1 MATARPCLRYK
12 EESVATNEK
21 ARIATFLQ
29 DQHRVKGGSCVYGYE
44 RAMSLPQNPS
54 MNRQDI
60 DDDALGWLIRR
71 TGGGFGARDE
81 ATFQA
86 WLEADDSHRSAYER
100 EESQWSA
107 LDRLPTDGLDILRA
121 NLADDLASE
130 LAPAARLGQT
140 ATANWQR
147 GRPSTCVGGLARRRY
162 IATAFSAA
170 VVALI
175 SGTSGFMAWNHWQA
189 QPVFVQ
195 AFHTQ
200 RGQQLEVPLPDGSQL
215 RLDTATRLEVSY
227 YRDRREVQLSEGQAV
242 FSVQSD
248 AVRPFKVLAGP
259 LRITVVGT
267 RFSVRHTPAMAG
279 ADGVRVAV
287 EKGRVKVER
296 ISAPLADNASATP
309 LFLSAGQQIASD
321 AQGLLEPVSPLSMAG
336 MAPWRDN
343 LVSFDNTR
351 LDRVLAELE
360 RYGNTGL
367 VVRDPA
373 VANLRVT
380 GTFNPTRLG
389 NFASVLPKA
398 APVRLREVGG
408 VMEIVAAP

>member
-1 MATARPCLRYK
+1 MR
-12 EESVATNEK
+12 
-21 ARIATFLQ
+21 
-29 DQHRVKGGSCVYGYE
+29 
-44 RAMSLPQNPS
+44 LPPYPS

-71 TGGGFGARDE
+71 TSGGFGARDE

-86 WLEADDSHRSAYER
+86 WLEADDSHRSAYEQ
-100 EESQWSA
+100 EEAQWSA

-130 LAPAARLGQT
+130 LAAAAHLGQT
-140 ATANWQR
+140 ATANWQP

-170 VVALI
+170 AVALI
-175 SGTSGFMAWNHWQA
+175 AGTSGFMAWNQWQA
-189 QPVFVQ
+189 QPVFAQV
-195 AFHTQ
+195 FHTQ
-200 RGQQLEVPLPDGSQL
+200 RGQQLEVPLPEGSQL

-227 YRDRREVQLSEGQAV
+227 YRDRREVQLSEGQVV
-242 FSVQSD
+242 FNVQPD
-248 AVRPFKVLAGP
+248 KKRPFEVLAGP

-267 RFSVRHTPAMAG
+267 RFSVRHTPGMAG

-287 EKGRVKVER
+287 EQGRVKVER
-296 ISAPLADNASATP
+296 FSADPASNASAQP
-309 LFLSAGQQIASD
+309 FFLSAGQQIASD
-321 AQGLLEPVSPLSMAG
+321 AQGLLEPVSPLSKAG
-336 MAPWRDN
+336 IAPWRDK

-351 LDRVLAELE
+351 LDQVLAELE

-367 VVRDPA
+367 LVRDPT
-373 VANLRVT
+373 VANLRIT
-380 GTFNPTRLG
+380 GTFNPTRLD

-398 APVRLREVGG
+398 APVRLRKVGG